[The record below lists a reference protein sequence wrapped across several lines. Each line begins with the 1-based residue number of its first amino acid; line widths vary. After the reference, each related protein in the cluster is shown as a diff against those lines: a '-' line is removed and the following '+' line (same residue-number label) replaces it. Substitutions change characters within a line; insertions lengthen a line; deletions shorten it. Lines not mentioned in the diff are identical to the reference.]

1 MTGYVLL
8 AFLLGFGFGYLVYYF
23 RYEHK
28 DAVNELR
35 SNLKEATKEL
45 SRMHSDLEEYAQQ
58 NVILKEKTT
67 ELLDKNEDLTQV
79 ISELSKYYYHLK
91 KASEK
96 TKELVKYLSAPDDS
110 IEQKMEKYALEA
122 DVKSAR
128 DSEKEFF

>member
-1 MTGYVLL
+1 MTGYVIL

-35 SNLKEATKEL
+35 GNLKEATKEL
-45 SRMHSDLEEYAQQ
+45 NRMHSDLEEYGQQ
-58 NVILKEKTT
+58 NIILKEKTS

-96 TKELVKYLSAPDDS
+96 TKELVKYLSSPDES
-110 IEQKMEKYALEA
+110 IEEKMQKYALEA
-122 DVKSAR
+122 GSKTMR
-128 DSEKEFF
+128 DEEKEFF

>member
-1 MTGYVLL
+1 MTGYVVL
-8 AFLLGFGFGYLVYYF
+8 AFLVGFGFGYLVYYF

-45 SRMHSDLEEYAQQ
+45 NRMHSDLEEYSQQ
-58 NVILKEKTT
+58 NVILKEKTS
-67 ELLDKNEDLTQV
+67 ELFDKNEDLTQV

-96 TKELVKYLSAPDDS
+96 TKELVKYLSSPDES
-110 IEQKMEKYALEA
+110 IEEKMKQYALEA
-122 DVKSAR
+122 DTKTMR
-128 DSEKEFF
+128 EEEKEFF

>member
-1 MTGYVLL
+1 MTGYIVL

-45 SRMHSDLEEYAQQ
+45 NRMHSDLEEYSQQ
-58 NVILKEKTT
+58 NVILKEKTS
-67 ELLDKNEDLTQV
+67 ELFDKNEDLTQV

-96 TKELVKYLSAPDDS
+96 TKELVKYLNSPDES
-110 IEQKMEKYALEA
+110 IEEKMQQYALEA
-122 DVKSAR
+122 GNRNMR
-128 DSEKEFF
+128 DEEKEFF